1 MRNKINPV
9 NALSKIQRAKMGKAV
24 GSMLEGGRTKYT
36 TDEPK
41 LSATAAELLKGK
53 EQFDKIQ
60 QYANSQSLYEKESI
74 NELRKSNRKPIKRG
88 EMSQDELDNI
98 IAVKAMNLPWGDFKR
113 KRK

>member
-1 MRNKINPV
+1 MRNKTNPV
-9 NALSKIQRAKMGKAV
+9 DALSKIQKAKMGKAV

-36 TDEPK
+36 NDEPK
-41 LSATAAELLKGK
+41 PSATAAELLKGK

-60 QYANSQSLYEKESI
+60 QYANSQSLYETASI
-74 NELRKSNRKPIKRG
+74 NQLRKSNRKPIKRG
-88 EMSQDELDNI
+88 EMSQDKLDNI